1 MRILIITQY
10 FWPEYFR
17 INDLA
22 KELSKKYEIEV
33 LTGYPNYPHGEIYKD
48 FLLNKEKFKEL
59 EKIKIHRV
67 PIYPRQSGNQFHLI
81 LNYLSYLIS
90 AIFFGLFLLRKKKYD
105 IIITFASSPIT
116 VALVGIFF
124 TKLKNSKHIIWVL
137 DLWPDVL
144 RDLNIIK
151 FNSILYKFFFILV
164 DYIYKKA
171 DLILCQSLSFKKHIN
186 ESYNRKYEKKLIF
199 FPSWPEDIKL
209 YSKHNKYFFDK
220 NYINIFFAGNIGESQ
235 NFDLIV
241 KIFKRIQEKNIKI
254 RLYVAGEGRGF
265 KKLQLQISNN
275 LINNIILLGWKNFDE
290 LQNYFLN
297 ADYLLISLKYHKT
310 FDSTIPGKF
319 QTYLKYKKPILGF
332 IGGETNFIINKY
344 KIGKAFN
351 YSDDET
357 FINNIIHFFQSQCEI
372 QYNNFDK
379 LLNIYSMEKRVN
391 KLIYNFKDLLNSTD
405 DTFLKVITSGL
416 YINYEKNFIISAFNL
431 AFLGYYSKGD
441 IRTNKNL
448 YLWPDG
454 YFRKRFLSSKINK
467 FPGRFL
473 LKNLYLNSAYI
484 KSLVVIGNLSNNSK
498 IFLEKLL
505 NIEVLH
511 VQLPYGNVEDF
522 KKYIPVFKK
531 DQICIL
537 TLPTP
542 KQEIL
547 ANYISE
553 HQNFFKIFCFGA
565 AVAMASGDEK
575 SLPDKYLNLFFAE
588 ALWRL
593 QFEPRRRINRLIET
607 FLYYFKGEI
616 LRKYSKLKFK
626 VLNEKF

>member
-22 KELSKKYEIEV
+22 KKLSKNYEIEV
-33 LTGYPNYPHGEIYKD
+33 LTGYPNYPHGEIYKE
-48 FLLNKEKFKEL
+48 FLSNKEKFDKL
-59 EKIKIHRV
+59 EKIKIYRV
-67 PIYPRQSGNQFHLI
+67 PIYPRKSGNQIQLI
-81 LNYLSYLIS
+81 LNYISYLLS
-90 AIFFGLFLLRKKKYD
+90 AVLFGYFLLRKKKYD
-105 IIITFASSPIT
+105 LVLTFASSPIT

-124 TKLKNSKHIIWVL
+124 SKIKNSKHVIWVL

-151 FNSILYKFFFILV
+151 FNSFLYKFFFTIV
-164 DYIYKKA
+164 DYIYRKV
-171 DLILCQSLSFKKHIN
+171 DLILCQSLSFKKKIN
-186 ESYNRKYEKKLIF
+186 ENYNRKYEKKLIF
-199 FPSWPEDIKL
+199 FPSWPEDVKFQL
-209 YSKHNKYFFDK
+209 KDNNYFFDK

-241 KIFKRIQEKNIKI
+241 KVFKSLQDKKI
-254 RLYVAGEGRGF
+254 RVRLYVAGEGRGF

-275 LINNIILLGWKNFDE
+275 LINNIILLGWKDFDE
-290 LQNYFLN
+290 LQSYFLN
-297 ADYLLISLKYHKT
+297 SDYLLISLKYLET
-310 FDSTIPGKF
+310 FNSTIPGKF
-319 QTYLKYKKPILGF
+319 QTYLKYKRPILGF

-351 YSDDET
+351 YSNDEN
-357 FINNIIHFFQSQCEI
+357 FINNIVLFFQNKCEI
-372 QYNNFDK
+372 EYNNFDK
-379 LLNIYSMEKRVN
+379 LLNIYSKEKRVN
-391 KLIYNFKDLLNSTD
+391 KLISNLKKLFNSTD
-405 DTFLKVITSGL
+405 NSAIKVITSAL
-416 YINYEKNFIISAFNL
+416 HINYEKNFIISAFNL
-431 AFLGYYSKGD
+431 AFLGYYSKGV
-441 IRTNKNL
+441 ICENKNL

-454 YFRKRFLSSKINK
+454 YFRKRFLPSAINK

-473 LKNLYLNSAYI
+473 LKNLNLNNTSI
-484 KSLVVIGNLSNNSK
+484 KNLVVIGNLSNNSK

-511 VQLPYGNVEDF
+511 VQLPIGNLEVF

-531 DQICIL
+531 DQICII

-553 HQNFFKIFCFGA
+553 NQNFFRIFCFGA

-593 QFEPRRRINRLIET
+593 QFEPRRRIKRLIET
-607 FLYYFKGEI
+607 FIYYFKGE
-616 LRKYSKLKFK
+616 LVGKYKKLKFK

>member
-33 LTGYPNYPHGEIYKD
+33 LTGYPNYPHGKIYKE
-48 FLLNKEKFKEL
+48 FLSNKEKFEKL
-59 EKIKIHRV
+59 EKIKIYRV
-67 PIYPRQSGNQFHLI
+67 PIYPRKSGNQFELI
-81 LNYLSYLIS
+81 LNYISYLIS
-90 AIFFGLFLLRKKKYD
+90 AIFFGYFLLRKKKYD
-105 IIITFASSPIT
+105 LVLTFASSPIT

-124 TKLKNSKHIIWVL
+124 SKIKNSKHIIWVL

-151 FNSILYKFFFILV
+151 FNSFLYKFFFTLV
-164 DYIYKKA
+164 DYIYTKV
-171 DLILCQSLSFKKHIN
+171 DLILCQSLSFKKKIN
-186 ESYNRKYEKKLIF
+186 ENYNKKFEKKLVY
-199 FPSWPEDIKL
+199 FPSWPEDIKFQL
-209 YSKHNKYFFDK
+209 KDNNYSFDK
-220 NYINIFFAGNIGESQ
+220 NYINIFFAGNVGESQ
-235 NFDLIV
+235 NFDLILKV
-241 KIFKRIQEKNIKI
+241 FKRLQDKKI
-254 RLYVAGEGRGF
+254 RVRLYVAGEGRGF

-275 LINNIILLGWKNFDE
+275 LINNIILLGWKDFDE
-290 LQNYFLN
+290 LQGYFLN
-297 ADYLLISLKYHKT
+297 ADYLLISLKYLET
-310 FDSTIPGKF
+310 FNSTIPGKF
-319 QTYLKYKKPILGF
+319 QTYLKYKRPILGF

-351 YSDDET
+351 YSDDVT
-357 FINNIIHFFQSQCEI
+357 FINNIIVFFQNKCEI
-372 QYNNFDK
+372 KYNNFDK
-379 LLNIYSMEKRVN
+379 LLNIYSKEKRIN
-391 KLIYNFKDLLNSTD
+391 KLIFNFKLLFNSTD
-405 DTFLKVITSGL
+405 NSSLKVITSAL
-416 YINYEKNFIISAFNL
+416 HINYEKNFIISAFNL

-441 IRTNKNL
+441 IHTNKNL

-473 LKNLYLNSAYI
+473 LKNLYLNNTSI
-484 KSLVVIGNLSNNSK
+484 KNVVVIGNLSNNSK

-505 NIEVLH
+505 NIEILH
-511 VQLPYGNVEDF
+511 VQLPIGNLEDF

-531 DQICIL
+531 DQICII

-553 HQNFFKIFCFGA
+553 NQNFFRIFCFGA

-575 SLPDKYLNLFFAE
+575 TLPDKYLNLFFAE

-593 QFEPRRRINRLIET
+593 QFEPRRRIKRLIET
-607 FLYYFKGEI
+607 FVYYFKGE
-616 LRKYSKLKFK
+616 LVGKYKKLKFT

>member
-33 LTGYPNYPHGEIYKD
+33 LTGYPNYPGGEIYKK

-59 EKIKIHRV
+59 EKVKIHRV
-67 PIYPRQSGNQFHLI
+67 PIYPRKSGNQFHLI
-81 LNYLSYLIS
+81 LNYFSYLIS
-90 AIFFGLFLLRKKKYD
+90 AVFFGLFLLRKKKYD
-105 IIITFASSPIT
+105 LIITFASSPIT

-124 TKLKNSKHIIWVL
+124 AKLKNSKHIIWVL

-151 FNSILYKFFFILV
+151 FNSVLYKFFFILV
-164 DYIYKKA
+164 KYIYNKV
-171 DLILCQSLSFKKHIN
+171 DLILCQSLSFKKQIN

-199 FPSWPEDIKL
+199 FPSWPEDVKI
-209 YSKHNKYFFDK
+209 YSKQNKYFFDK

-241 KIFKRIQEKNIKI
+241 KIFKRIQDNKI
-254 RLYVAGEGRGF
+254 NVRLYVAGEGRGF

-275 LINNIILLGWKNFDE
+275 LINNIILLGWRNFDE

-310 FDSTIPGKF
+310 FNSTIPGKF

-357 FINNIIHFFQSQCEI
+357 FINNIIGFFQNECEI
-372 QYNNFDK
+372 KYNNFDK
-379 LLNIYSMEKRVN
+379 LLNIYSKEKRIN

-405 DTFLKVITSGL
+405 DTLLKIITSGL
-416 YINYEKNFIISAFNL
+416 HINYEKNFLISAFNL
-431 AFLGYYSKGD
+431 AFLGYYSKGV
-441 IRTNKNL
+441 ISANKNL

-467 FPGRFL
+467 FPGRFF
-473 LKNLYLNSAYI
+473 LKNLYLKSSSIN
-484 KSLVVIGNLSNNSK
+484 SLVVIGNLSNNSK
-498 IFLEKLL
+498 IYLEKLL

-511 VQLPYGNVEDF
+511 VQLPFGNIEDF

-531 DQICIL
+531 DQICFI

-553 HQNFFKIFCFGA
+553 NQKFFKIFCFGA

-588 ALWRL
+588 ALWRI
-593 QFEPRRRINRLIET
+593 QFEPRRRIKRLIET
-607 FLYYFKGEI
+607 FFYYFKGE
-616 LRKYSKLKFK
+616 LLGKYSKLKFN

>member
-33 LTGYPNYPHGEIYKD
+33 LTGYPNYPHGEIYKE
-48 FLLNKEKFKEL
+48 FLSNKEKFRKL
-59 EKIKIHRV
+59 EKIKIYRV
-67 PIYPRQSGNQFHLI
+67 PIYPRKSGNQLQLI
-81 LNYLSYLIS
+81 LNYISYLIS
-90 AIFFGLFLLRKKKYD
+90 AVFFGFFLLRKKKYD
-105 IIITFASSPIT
+105 LILTFASSPIT

-124 TKLKNSKHIIWVL
+124 SKIKNSKHVIWVL

-151 FNSILYKFFFILV
+151 FNSILYKFFFTLV
-164 DYIYKKA
+164 DYIYRKV
-171 DLILCQSLSFKKHIN
+171 DIILCQSLSFKKQIN
-186 ESYNRKYEKKLIF
+186 KNYNKKYEKKLVF
-199 FPSWPEDIKL
+199 FPSWPEDIKFQL
-209 YSKHNKYFFDK
+209 KDNNYFFDK
-220 NYINIFFAGNIGESQ
+220 NYINIFFAGNIGVSQ

-241 KIFKRIQEKNIKI
+241 KVFKRLQDKKIKVRI
-254 RLYVAGEGRGF
+254 YVAGEGRGF

-275 LINNIILLGWKNFDE
+275 LINNIILLGWKDFDE

-297 ADYLLISLKYHKT
+297 ADYLLISLKYLET
-310 FDSTIPGKF
+310 FNSTIPGKF

-357 FINNIIHFFQSQCEI
+357 FINNVIDFFKNKSVI
-372 QYNNFDK
+372 KYNNFEK
-379 LLNIYSMEKRVN
+379 LLDIYSMEKRVN
-391 KLIYNFKDLLNSTD
+391 KLINNFKNLLDSTD
-405 DTFLKVITSGL
+405 SIALKVITSPL
-416 YINYEKNFIISAFNL
+416 HINYEKNFIISAFNL

-441 IRTNKNL
+441 IHVNKNL

-473 LKNLYLNSAYI
+473 LKNLYLNNTSI
-484 KSLVVIGNLSNNSK
+484 KKVIVIGNLSNNSK
-498 IFLEKLL
+498 TFLEKLL

-511 VQLPYGNVEDF
+511 VQLPIGNLEDF

-531 DQICIL
+531 DQICII

-553 HQNFFKIFCFGA
+553 NQNFFRIFCFGA
-565 AVAMASGDEK
+565 AIAMASGDEK

-593 QFEPRRRINRLIET
+593 QFEPTRRIKRLIET
-607 FLYYFKGEI
+607 FIYYFKGE
-616 LRKYSKLKFK
+616 LVGKYNKLKFE

>member
-22 KELSKKYEIEV
+22 KKLSKNYEIEV
-33 LTGYPNYPHGEIYKD
+33 LTGYPNYPHGEIYKE
-48 FLLNKEKFKEL
+48 FLSNKEKFGKL
-59 EKIKIHRV
+59 QKIKIHRV
-67 PIYPRQSGNQFHLI
+67 PIYPRKSGNQLQLI
-81 LNYLSYLIS
+81 LNYISYLLS
-90 AIFFGLFLLRKKKYD
+90 AVLFGYFLLRKKKYD
-105 IIITFASSPIT
+105 LILTFASSPIT

-124 TKLKNSKHIIWVL
+124 SKIKNSKHVIWVL

-151 FNSILYKFFFILV
+151 FNSFLYKFFFTIV
-164 DYIYKKA
+164 DYIYRKV
-171 DLILCQSLSFKKHIN
+171 DLILCQSLSFKKKIN
-186 ESYNRKYEKKLIF
+186 ENYNRKYEKKLIY
-199 FPSWPEDIKL
+199 FPSWPEDVKFQL
-209 YSKHNKYFFDK
+209 KDNNHFFDK

-241 KIFKRIQEKNIKI
+241 KVFKSLQDKKI
-254 RLYVAGEGRGF
+254 RVRLYVAGEGRGF

-275 LINNIILLGWKNFDE
+275 LINNIILLGWKDFDE
-290 LQNYFLN
+290 LQSYFLN
-297 ADYLLISLKYHKT
+297 ADYLLISLKYLET
-310 FDSTIPGKF
+310 FNSTIPGKF
-319 QTYLKYKKPILGF
+319 QTYLKYKRPILGF

-351 YSDDET
+351 YSDDEN
-357 FINNIIHFFQSQCEI
+357 FINNIELFFQNKCEI
-372 QYNNFDK
+372 EYNNFDK
-379 LLNIYSMEKRVN
+379 LLNIYSKEKRLN
-391 KLIYNFKDLLNSTD
+391 KLICNLKNLFNSTD
-405 DTFLKVITSGL
+405 NSAIKVITSASH
-416 YINYEKNFIISAFNL
+416 INYEKNFIISAFNL

-441 IRTNKNL
+441 ICENKNL

-454 YFRKRFLSSKINK
+454 YFRKRFLPSSVNK

-473 LKNLYLNSAYI
+473 LKNLYLNNTSI
-484 KSLVVIGNLSNNSK
+484 KNLVVIGNLSNNSK

-511 VQLPYGNVEDF
+511 VQLPIGNLEDF

-531 DQICIL
+531 DQICII

-553 HQNFFKIFCFGA
+553 NQIFFRIFCFGA

-575 SLPDKYLNLFFAE
+575 SLPDKYLNLFLAE

-593 QFEPRRRINRLIET
+593 QFEPRRRIKRLIET
-607 FLYYFKGEI
+607 FTYYFKGE
-616 LRKYSKLKFK
+616 LVGKYKKLKFK

>member
-22 KELSKKYEIEV
+22 KELSKSHEIEV
-33 LTGYPNYPHGEIYKD
+33 LTGQPNYPHGEIYKE
-48 FLLNKEKFKEL
+48 FLSNKEKFKEL
-59 EKIKIHRV
+59 EKIKIYRV
-67 PIYPRQSGNQFHLI
+67 PIYPRKSGSQFQLI
-81 LNYLSYLIS
+81 LNYISYLIS
-90 AIFFGLFLLRKKKYD
+90 AIFFGYFLVRKKKYD
-105 IIITFASSPIT
+105 LVLTFASSPIT

-124 TKLKNSKHIIWVL
+124 SYLKNSKHVIWVL

-144 RDLNIIK
+144 RDLNIVK
-151 FNSILYKFFFILV
+151 FNSILYKFFHSLV
-164 DYIYKKA
+164 DYIYRKV
-171 DLILCQSLSFKKHIN
+171 DLILCQSLSFKNQIN
-186 ESYNRKYEKKLIF
+186 DNYNRKYEKKLVF
-199 FPSWPEDIKL
+199 FPSWPEDITLQLKN
-209 YSKHNKYFFDK
+209 NKFLFDK

-241 KIFKRIQEKNIKI
+241 KVFKSLQDKNIKV

-275 LINNIILLGWKNFDE
+275 LINNIILLGWKDFDE

-297 ADYLLISLKYHKT
+297 ADYLLISLKYLRT
-310 FDSTIPGKF
+310 FNSTIPGKF
-319 QTYLKYKKPILGF
+319 QTYLNYKRPILGF

-357 FINNIIHFFQSQCEI
+357 FINNISDFFQNKCEI
-372 QYNNFDK
+372 KYNNFDK
-379 LLNIYSMEKRVN
+379 LLNIYSKKKRIN
-391 KLIYNFKDLLNSTD
+391 KLIFSLKNLLNSRD
-405 DTFLKVITSGL
+405 NSPLKVITSAL
-416 YINYEKNFIISAFNL
+416 HINYEKNFIISAFNL

-441 IRTNKNL
+441 INVNKNL

-473 LKNLYLNSAYI
+473 LKNINLNNTSI
-484 KSLVVIGNLSNNSK
+484 KNLVVIGNLSNNSK

-505 NIEVLH
+505 NMDVLH
-511 VQLPYGNVEDF
+511 VQLPIGNLDDF

-531 DQICIL
+531 EQICFI

-553 HQNFFKIFCFGA
+553 NQNNFKIFCFGA

-593 QFEPRRRINRLIET
+593 QFEPRRRIKRLIET
-607 FLYYFKGEI
+607 ILYYFKGE
-616 LRKYSKLKFK
+616 LAGKYNKLKFN